1 MTGVG
6 HMTRKVL
13 RECLMSREETHT
25 NTHTQTGIV
34 SVLIVCTIYMY
45 TDMAELEPQ

>member
-13 RECLMSREETHT
+13 RECLMSREETHKH
-25 NTHTQTGIV
+25 THTDRYCV
-34 SVLIVCTIYMY
+34 STYSMY
-45 TDMAELEPQ
+45 KLLHTDMAELEPQ

>member
-25 NTHTQTGIV
+25 NTDRYCV
-34 SVLIVCTIYMY
+34 STYSMY
-45 TDMAELEPQ
+45 KLLHTDMAELEPQ